1 MTLSHEDLES
11 LARTIAHQ
19 ERVISSLSETLQ
31 EQQNPEEVLRS
42 LRVCGFSVVLTSD
55 MSKESRIEHTNHVLG
70 PELSN
75 VLEDIYSNLEHPRI
89 TPDAK
94 REVLEAFREN
104 YGFIRGDE
112 APLEAKAP
120 RNDVSTE
127 GAE

>member
-1 MTLSHEDLES
+1 M
-11 LARTIAHQ
+11 IANQ
-19 ERVISSLSETLQ
+19 ERVISSLRKTLQ

-42 LRVCGFSVVLTSD
+42 LRRCGFSVVLTSD
-55 MSKESRIEHTNHVLG
+55 VSKESRIRDTNRVLG

-89 TPDAK
+89 TQDAK

-104 YGFIRGDE
+104 YGFIRGNE